1 MNGKVLYWALFSGR
15 SWLQKATET
24 RTVTLLRDWREESWN
39 FLHYDLPK
47 IVLIVV
53 ASYVSIWIL
62 RIGTRRLANL
72 WMKRLPSATR
82 AQKVRTLSN
91 VIRTAGVALV
101 VFVAATMIL
110 SAVGFNPG
118 PLLASAGIAGLAIGF
133 GAQTLVHDVI
143 NGFLILLEDQFE
155 IGDTVLIAG
164 VKGTVESMSLL
175 HTVLRDED
183 GTLHMVPN
191 SQITIVSNRTRD
203 WARLAIRVVVPEHE
217 SSDRVISLLKQ
228 VGSEL
233 RHDPAFADALVA
245 DIDVPGID
253 RFAQNEA
260 EYLVLAKT
268 RPGRQFEV
276 GRELRRQIKEC
287 LKKNN
292 IQPSA
297 PGKSFIAADTS
308 QVT

>member
-1 MNGKVLYWALFSGR
+1 M
-15 SWLQKATET
+15 
-24 RTVTLLRDWREESWN
+24 LRDWREESWN
-39 FLHYDLPK
+39 FLHYDLPR

-53 ASYVSIWIL
+53 ASYMAIWIL
-62 RIGTRRLANL
+62 RISTRRLANL

-82 AQKVRTLSN
+82 AQKVHTLSN

-101 VFVAATMIL
+101 LFVAATMIL

-191 SQITIVSNRTRD
+191 SQITIVSNKTRD
-203 WARLAIRVVVPEHE
+203 WTRLAIRVVVAEHE
-217 SSDRVISLLKQ
+217 SRDHVISLLKQ

-233 RHDPAFADALVA
+233 RNDPAFADALVA

-276 GRELRRQIKEC
+276 GRELRRRIKEC

-292 IQPSA
+292 IQPGV